1 VKILFV
7 CHRLPYP
14 PKRGGKIR
22 PFNIIRHFTEA
33 GHAVTVASLARSAA
47 EAADG
52 RGLEKYCSKVIVERV
67 GGWRAS
73 LRMLARLP
81 TGVPSSFGYFFSPEL
96 EKRIAQAVRR
106 DGFDLIMVHCSSVA
120 PYVAAA
126 SVPKILD
133 FGDMDS
139 QKWLLYAKHRP
150 LPLSAGYWL
159 EGRKLERTEKDLARQ
174 FDLCTCT
181 TLAELDTLRSYDT
194 GVATDWFPNGVDA
207 DYFSPS
213 SAEYDRDRICF
224 VGRMDYFPNQQAVL
238 WFCEQVLPLI
248 QAQRPSAR
256 LFVVGAA
263 PPHSISRL
271 HGAHGVVVTGT
282 VDDVRPFVHESALT
296 VAPLFIARGT
306 QNKILESMAMGVP
319 VVASRPASRGVDAE
333 PGRDLVTANSA
344 AEFSDAV
351 LRVLGEPGQ
360 RQKLAEAGRERV
372 LSHHSWSASLTR
384 LDAMLAKYFRSN
396 GTAPAERKAAAGG

>member
-1 VKILFV
+1 VRILFV

-33 GHAVTVASLARSAA
+33 GHEVTVATLARSAS

-52 RGLEKYCSKVIVERV
+52 RDLGKYCAEVIVEQIA
-67 GGWRAS
+67 GWQAN

-81 TGVPSSFGYFFSPEL
+81 TAEPSSFGYFYSPAL
-96 EKRIAQAVRR
+96 EKRIAQAVSR
-106 DGFDLIMVHCSSVA
+106 DRFDLIMVHCSSVA
-120 PYVAAA
+120 PYVAGV

-150 LPLSAGYWL
+150 WPLSAGYWL
-159 EGRKLERTEKDLARQ
+159 EGRKLERTERNLARR

-181 TLAELDTLRSYDT
+181 TLAELDTLRSYDA

-207 DYFSPS
+207 GYFGPLSD
-213 SAEYDRDRICF
+213 EYDRDRICF

-238 WFCEQVLPLI
+238 WFCSEVLPLI
-248 QAQRPSAR
+248 QARRPSAQ

-263 PPHSISRL
+263 PPRSIASL
-271 HGAHGVVVTGT
+271 HGANGVVVTGT
-282 VDDVRPFVHESALT
+282 VDDVRPFVRQSALT

-319 VVASRPASRGVDAE
+319 VVASLAASRGVDAD
-333 PGRDLVTANSA
+333 PAQDILTADSA
-344 AEFSDAV
+344 AQFAEAV
-351 LRVLGEPGQ
+351 LSVLDEPKV
-360 RQKLAEAGRERV
+360 RRRLSEAGRERV
-372 LSHHSWSASLTR
+372 LSHHSWSASLAR
-384 LDAMLAKYFRSN
+384 LDGMLAKQFCAN
-396 GTAPAERKAAAGG
+396 GAAPVAREAARG